1 MMKKLA
7 SFVIIGIMSI
17 GFTYSQNAYS
27 SWELYKY
34 SGPGLQQTG
43 WLNTKTS
50 KEVKKSSLW
59 SIGCETLDRNYA
71 DFNKYKEYVG
81 ELGVKRAR
89 LQSGWAKCETKK
101 GVYNFEWLDVP
112 VYGLV
117 EQDIEP
123 WISLSYGNPIYG
135 SEITLGSKIFTDP
148 KTMDAWLKYVEATVK
163 RYKNVVKE
171 WEVWNE
177 PNGRNGSSEA
187 YAELLIKT
195 SEVIK
200 KVQPDAKIL
209 GFSLSRIPLK
219 WTEEVFEILK
229 RNNKLELVDYL
240 TYHPYNKNP
249 DDSYES
255 VEKLETLVH
264 SYNPKIKLF
273 QGENGSPSQLEYT
286 HALAFYPWTE
296 ISQAKWFM
304 RRMAGDRVRNIPCSI
319 FTIVDLHYPN
329 MLQSFG
335 LLRANLLND
344 IIYKRPS
351 YHGVQHMASFFDDS
365 VIAVGELEYD
375 SNSYRKLTVAGFK
388 KENTS
393 AVLAWYSD
401 RIPDDELKWDIIHLD
416 IKDTR
421 FKDPVYVEVISGK
434 VYEIAKSDWEVNGE
448 DTKFKNLP
456 MWDSPVMIA
465 ERQEV
470 DLRTCLD

>member
-1 MMKKLA
+1 
-7 SFVIIGIMSI
+7 MSI
-17 GFTYSQNAYS
+17 GFVNSQNKYS
-27 SWELYKY
+27 TWELYNH
-34 SGPGLQQTG
+34 SGPGLKQTG

-50 KEVKKSSLW
+50 KETNKSSFW
-59 SIGCETLDRNYA
+59 SIGCETLDRDYA
-71 DFNKYKEYVG
+71 DFNKYKNYVE

-101 GVYNFEWLDVP
+101 GVYDFKWLDEH
-112 VYGLV
+112 VYGLAQQ
-117 EQDIEP
+117 EIDP
-123 WISLSYGNPIYG
+123 WISLSYGNSIYG
-135 SEITLGSKIFTDP
+135 SDIRLGTQIFTDS
-148 KTMDAWLKYVEATVK
+148 KSMEAWLRYVEATVN

-177 PNGRNGSSEA
+177 PNGQKSNTPEV
-187 YAELLIKT
+187 YAALLIKT

-209 GFSLSRIPLK
+209 GFALAGIPLK

-229 RNNKLELVDYL
+229 KNNKVELVDYL
-240 TYHPYNKNP
+240 TYHPYNRNP
-249 DDSYES
+249 DDSYET
-255 VEKLETLVH
+255 VEKLETLAH
-264 SYNPKIKLF
+264 SYNPNIKLF

-286 HALAFYPWTE
+286 HALANYPWTE

-304 RRMAGDRVRNIPCSI
+304 RRMAGDRVRNIPSSI
-319 FTIVDLHYPN
+319 FTMVDLHYPN

-351 YHGVQHMASFFDDS
+351 YYGVQHMASFFDDS
-365 VIAVGELEYD
+365 VIAIGELQYD

-388 KENTS
+388 KDNKS
-393 AVLAWYSD
+393 VLLAWYKD
-401 RIPDDELKWDIIHLD
+401 RIPDDELKWDIITLS
-416 IKDTR
+416 IKGET
-421 FKDPVYVEVISGK
+421 FIDPVYVEIITGK
-434 VYEIAKSDWEVNGE
+434 VYEIAKSDWEINGE
-448 DTKFKNLP
+448 NTLFKNIP

-470 DLRTCLD
+470 DFRTH